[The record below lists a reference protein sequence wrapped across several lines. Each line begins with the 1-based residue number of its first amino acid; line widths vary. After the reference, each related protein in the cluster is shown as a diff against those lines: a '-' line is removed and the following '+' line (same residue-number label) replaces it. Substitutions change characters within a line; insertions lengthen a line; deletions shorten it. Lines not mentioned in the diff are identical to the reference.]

1 MKIYELIE
9 VSSKPTQK
17 NFRYTDIRV
26 YSNALY
32 LEAECN
38 VDCMDLEEEPT
49 EEEYNQLVIRELTE
63 IIETLKTFG
72 RYPTNG
78 IPKFVAY

>member
-1 MKIYELIE
+1 MKIYELFE
-9 VSSKPTQK
+9 VSSKPTQN
-17 NFRYTDIRV
+17 NFRYSDVRV

-72 RYPTNG
+72 RYPTTG